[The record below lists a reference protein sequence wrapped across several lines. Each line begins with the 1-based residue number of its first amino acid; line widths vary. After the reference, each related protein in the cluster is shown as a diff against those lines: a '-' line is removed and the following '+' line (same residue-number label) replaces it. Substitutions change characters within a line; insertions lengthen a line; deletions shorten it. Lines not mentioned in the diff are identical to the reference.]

1 NRGTMRC
8 WGSVMLI
15 FKEGS
20 CLICSR
26 IYKYRSPVIHDVVGN
41 ISVDTYE
48 DTIFS
53 TLLPT
58 ARFPIRMGPKSRR
71 EPLCTSPD
79 SGTTLSCRDPDE
91 LVFSPAAS
99 ALSTMCF
106 ISAGDTIR
114 PSISN
119 LGMGF
124 LIRSLLIF
132 GIFLLLQIYNYHIPI
147 PLRSVCTNPKNC
159 RTRNRWPLRD
169 CLAPPGYRNTP
180 ICPLRDV
187 PHPVFEA

>member
-1 NRGTMRC
+1 SRD
-8 WGSVMLI
+8 WSSDV
-15 FKEGS
+15 
-20 CLICSR
+20 CS
-26 IYKYRSPVIHDVVGN
+26 SD
-41 ISVDTYE
+41 
-48 DTIFS
+48 
-53 TLLPT
+53 L
-58 ARFPIRMGPKSRR
+58 
-71 EPLCTSPD
+71 
-79 SGTTLSCRDPDE
+79 
-91 LVFSPAAS
+91 PAAS

-106 ISAGDTIR
+106 ISAGDSMP

-124 LIRSLLIF
+124 LIRCLLIF

-180 ICPLRDV
+180 IFPLRDV
-187 PHPVFEA
+187 PHPVFEAVAPAFRPVRFYAR